1 MRRSRPVPAI
11 ETGPKERAKPDPQG
25 SGAAEAASF
34 AAAVGR
40 LVRLGRA
47 KRGITRRQLAEA
59 SGASER
65 YLAQIEG
72 GQGNPSVLILKS
84 IADALDVP
92 AVELLPRTGGRGA
105 ALDRILDLLAR
116 LPQSDLPAIP

>member
-11 ETGPKERAKPDPQG
+11 ETGPKERAKPDPQA

-47 KRGITRRQLAEA
+47 KRGMTRRQLAQG
-59 SGASER
+59 SGTSER
-65 YLAQIEG
+65 YLAQIESG
-72 GQGNPSVLILKS
+72 AGNPSIIVLRS

-92 AVELLPRTGGRGA
+92 IIELLPRTAGRPTA
-105 ALDRILDLLAR
+105 FAQILDLLAR
-116 LPQSDLPAIP
+116 VPAEELPV